1 MPKVVNQ
8 TTDDEGDD
16 DAATYPVSP
25 ARMQQFDANSRTA
38 GAGGVPA
45 VPATAGAAP
54 TGGLNALAAGQ
65 FSGPYQ
71 ILYQQMQAKAD
82 AQRAAQQ
89 QMMDT
94 LQQQQ
99 GALGQT
105 GMSDYDKA
113 SMLFQ
118 AAGALGQTTRSGGF
132 GETLGN
138 LGTAMAGPLSKA
150 AEAQRQRQTQLQQ
163 LQMARQKLA
172 VDMAGS
178 GVDPAQALQ
187 LLQAQQKREDDET
200 ESFEPKL
207 IAPGKYAL
215 VGDAGTIKPIPA
227 ELFGRQ
233 GAPDQSS
240 LTGEDY
246 LKTIDPTRANQ
257 VRSIVAG
264 NTALPKPGTGPYK
277 YLEQTGVLDDVARAV
292 GNDQNEFNA
301 ITAGTV
307 ADTAKSWGS
316 GGKNS
321 ALITSLARTMNHL
334 DQLQTDFA
342 KTPNISAGPLTGPAN
357 IAANALEQ
365 TSGTAVRNAKQQI
378 KVVADELAGYF
389 KNAVGGSASPAKEQ
403 INQMIDTFPITG
415 NADQKQAA
423 IDEMRKAVMGQAE
436 SLVEKYRADGG
447 VKAKGFAN
455 AEDYI
460 RKVFPT
466 SAQSID
472 RMDNNPIPGSQRYIQ
487 LQQQKIRDAA
497 LAKQQGQQPGQ
508 IPTQPPAPPPAA
520 SAPAQQGRV
529 VNWGDLR

>member
-1 MPKVVNQ
+1 MAVSPLNQPQ
-8 TTDDEGDD
+8 TTDDEDQP
-16 DAATYPVSP
+16 AAAS
-25 ARMQQFDANSRTA
+25 AS
-38 GAGGVPA
+38 G
-45 VPATAGAAP
+45 
-54 TGGLNALAAGQ
+54 LAALQ
-65 FSGPYQ
+65 FQGPYQ
-71 ILYQQMQAKAD
+71 ALYQQMQQKAD
-82 AQRAAQQ
+82 AQRTAQQ
-89 QMMDT
+89 AYLDT
-94 LQQQQ
+94 LQKQE
-99 GALGQT
+99 GALSQT
-105 GMSDYDKA
+105 GISDLDKA
-113 SMLFQ
+113 AMWAQ
-118 AAGALGQTTRSGGF
+118 AAGAFGAPTRSGGF
-132 GETLGN
+132 TETLAN
-138 LGTAMAGPLSKA
+138 VGTALSGPLSKA
-150 AEAQRQRQTQLQQ
+150 AEAQRTRATQLQQ
-163 LQMARQKLA
+163 LQLARQKLGIE
-172 VDMAGS
+172 MAGS
-178 GVDPAQALQ
+178 GGVDPAQAMQ
-187 LLQAQQKREDDET
+187 LLKAQQDQEE
-200 ESFEPKL
+200 EPEKAEITL
-207 IAPGKYAL
+207 PNGAKVSGTYKGGKYYDIGGKEITSNAMPQT
-215 VGDAGTIKPIPA
+215 VGSD
-227 ELFGRQ
+227 
-233 GAPDQSS
+233 

-277 YLEQTGVLDDVARAV
+277 YLEQTGVLNDVARAV

-378 KVVADELAGYF
+378 KVVSDELAGYF

-472 RMDNNPIPGSQRYIQ
+472 RMDNNPIPGSERYTQ
-487 LQQQKIRDAA
+487 LQQQKIQNEAA
-497 LAKQQGQQPGQ
+497 KRQGQQPAQ
-508 IPTQPPAPPPAA
+508 ASSPAPAPAP
-520 SAPAQQGRV
+520 APAQQGRI

>member
-1 MPKVVNQ
+1 MADPN
-8 TTDDEGDD
+8 TDDDE
-16 DAATYPVSP
+16 AP
-25 ARMQQFDANSRTA
+25 Q
-38 GAGGVPA
+38 GALN
-45 VPATAGAAP
+45 TLAP
-54 TGGLNALAAGQ
+54 GTPMSAQMLGL
-65 FSGPYQ
+65 SGPYAAM
-71 ILYQQMQAKAD
+71 YQQGLAQQA
-82 AQRAAQQ
+82 QQQAAQQ
-89 QMMDT
+89 KYAGMLD
-94 LQQQQ
+94 QQQ
-99 GALGQT
+99 GALSQT
-105 GMSDYDKA
+105 GMSDYDK
-113 SMLFQ
+113 SSLLFQ

-163 LQMARQKLA
+163 LQLARQKLA
-172 VDMAGS
+172 VEMAGS
-178 GVDPAQALQ
+178 QYPSQGNTLA
-187 LLQAQQKREDDET
+187 LLQAQQKREDDTT

-227 ELFGRQ
+227 ELFGKQ
-233 GAPDQSS
+233 GTSEQSF

-472 RMDNNPIPGSQRYIQ
+472 RMDNNPIPGSERYTQ
-487 LQQQKIRDAA
+487 LQQQKIRNEAA
-497 LAKQQGQQPGQ
+497 KRQGQQPAQ
-508 IPTQPPAPPPAA
+508 ASSPAPAP
-520 SAPAQQGRV
+520 APAQQGRI